1 MDISNRGNYAL
12 FILMQKDQAVLLFF
26 FTNSFIILLQSIKI
40 KQLTLKRTVL
50 LISLVSSGRKV
61 NRCLTSK
68 RTVL

>member
-61 NRCLTSK
+61 NRCLTLK